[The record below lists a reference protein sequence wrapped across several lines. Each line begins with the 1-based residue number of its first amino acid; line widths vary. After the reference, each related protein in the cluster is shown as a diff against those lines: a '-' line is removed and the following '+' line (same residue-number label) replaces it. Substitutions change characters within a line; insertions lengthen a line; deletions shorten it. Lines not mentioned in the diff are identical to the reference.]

1 MAAPDPALPALD
13 PDVARLLARIHAPGA
28 RGYDRMAVPEAR
40 EFYNQGRAAATGVPL
55 PLPEV
60 RDLGLPTPAR
70 RVRARLYRPEAPTG
84 AGLVY
89 FHGGGWVL
97 GDLDSHDTLCRRLAA
112 ASGATVISV
121 DYALAPEAPF
131 PAPLD
136 EAVAVFDG
144 LDAAAHGIDP
154 TRLAIGG
161 DSAGGNLAAAA
172 CLTLR
177 ASGGRRAAAQLLI
190 YPALDLS
197 MSSPSQRQFA
207 EGHLL
212 TRAMQ
217 AWCHGHY
224 LSAGGDVADWRVSP
238 LRAAEVAGLPPAI
251 VLTASHDPLRDEG
264 EAYAH
269 RLAAAGVPVT
279 LWRVPGQVHA
289 FLPMDGAIGAAAGV
303 ARWLGLQLRAALADG
318 GGV

>member
-1 MAAPDPALPALD
+1 MAAPDPALPPLD
-13 PDVARLLARIHAPGA
+13 PDVARILARIHAPGA
-28 RGYDRMAVPEAR
+28 RGYDQMAVPEAR
-40 EFYNQGRAAATGVPL
+40 AFYNQGRAAVTGQPL

-60 RDLGLPTPAR
+60 RDIRLPTPR
-70 RVRARLYRPEAPTG
+70 RAVPARLYRPEGATG

-112 ASGATVISV
+112 ASGATVVSV

-131 PAPLD
+131 PAALH

-144 LDAAAHGIDP
+144 FDAAAHGIDRA
-154 TRLAIGG
+154 RLAIGG

-177 ASGGRRAAAQLLI
+177 DAGGPMPAAQLLI
-190 YPALDLS
+190 YPALDLA
-197 MSSPSQRQFA
+197 MDHPSHRQFGQA
-207 EGHLL
+207 HLL

-217 AWCHGHY
+217 AWCHRHY

-238 LRAAEVAGLPPAI
+238 LRAASLAGLPPAI

-264 EAYAH
+264 EAFAR
-269 RLAAAGVPVT
+269 RLAEACVPVT

-303 ARWLGLQLRAALADG
+303 ARWLGLQLRAALAG
-318 GGV
+318 GA